1 MAVVDFGPPAAIW
14 SDCGA
19 LRRMTHWLFGTS
31 GGDEIIRGYGTT
43 WITLLPEDIEELV
56 VDRASRGL
64 VLGSD
69 E

>member
-1 MAVVDFGPPAAIW
+1 MAAVDSGPLTAIW

-19 LRRMTHWLFGTS
+19 LRRMTHWLFGPS

>member
-1 MAVVDFGPPAAIW
+1 
-14 SDCGA
+14 
-19 LRRMTHWLFGTS
+19 MTHWLFGTG
-31 GGDEIIRGYGTT
+31 GGDGIIGGYGTT